1 MNEHYP
7 FDLGSMQILG
17 EQLLGCKN
25 SWDTI
30 SVLAEACGRKVAQHL
45 ETLLCQLIVKEREDA
60 THYNED

>member
-7 FDLGSMQILG
+7 FELTSMNKLG
-17 EQLLGCKN
+17 EQLLACKN

-30 SVLAEACGRKVAQHL
+30 GVLAEACGMKVAQHL
-45 ETLLCQLIVKEREDA
+45 ETLLCQLICKEREDA